1 MNFADYIIVPLE
13 LITWFICSLVKK
25 LFKKHNIDTS
35 YIPYVAVA
43 VATVLAIT
51 MHYTSDLVAGN
62 NIWEVIV
69 IGIANGFVA
78 VGINEAGKTVTTSS
92 GESATV
98 MNQDVD
104 ELWEESIDEE
114 ERDAEE
120 EVVND
125 YAEDDVTEVTEAD
138 EVDSEE
144 ANG

>member
-43 VATVLAIT
+43 VATVLAIA

-92 GESATV
+92 GESAAV

-138 EVDSEE
+138 EVDSDTT
-144 ANG
+144 NG

>member
-43 VATVLAIT
+43 VATVLAIA

-62 NIWEVIV
+62 NIWEVVV

-92 GESATV
+92 GEFAAV

-125 YAEDDVTEVTEAD
+125 YAGDDVTEVTEAD

-144 ANG
+144 AQG

>member
-13 LITWFICSLVKK
+13 LITWFICGLVKK

-43 VATVLAIT
+43 VATVLAIA

-92 GESATV
+92 GESAAV

-144 ANG
+144 AQG